1 MANRPKLP
9 SDLSGEDVRKILER
23 LGMAF
28 KRQKGSH
35 MILVGA
41 DPPCRVVVPAHKN
54 VRVGT
59 LRTIISH
66 AGLTVEAFLAARD
79 GE

>member
-1 MANRPKLP
+1 VGNRPKLP

-23 LGMAF
+23 LGMTF
-28 KRQKGSH
+28 KRHKGSH
-35 MILVGA
+35 MILVGT
-41 DPPCRVVVPAHKN
+41 DPPCRVVVPVHKN

-59 LRTIISH
+59 LRAIISQ

>member
-1 MANRPKLP
+1 MGNRPKLP

-23 LGMAF
+23 LGMTF

-35 MILVGA
+35 MILVGT
-41 DPPCRVVVPAHKN
+41 DPSCRVVVPAHKN
-54 VRVGT
+54 IRVGT
-59 LRTIISH
+59 LRAIISQ
-66 AGLTVEAFLAARD
+66 AGLTVEAFQAARD

>member
-1 MANRPKLP
+1 MANRPRLP

-23 LGMAF
+23 LGMSF
-28 KRQKGSH
+28 KRQTGSH
-35 MILVGA
+35 MILGRA
-41 DPPCRVVVPAHKN
+41 DPPCRVVVPAHKT

-59 LRTIISH
+59 LRTIISQ

>member
-1 MANRPKLP
+1 MT
-9 SDLSGEDVRKILER
+9 
-23 LGMAF
+23 F

-35 MILVGA
+35 MILVGI
-41 DPPCRVVVPAHKN
+41 DPPCRVVVPDHKN

-59 LRTIISH
+59 LRTIISQ
-66 AGLTVEAFLAARD
+66 AGVTVEAFLTARD

>member
-1 MANRPKLP
+1 MGKRPKLP

-23 LGMAF
+23 LGVTF

-35 MILVGA
+35 MILVGI
-41 DPPCRVVVPAHKN
+41 DPPCRVVVPTHKN

-59 LRTIISH
+59 LRAIISQ

>member
-1 MANRPKLP
+1 MT
-9 SDLSGEDVRKILER
+9 
-23 LGMAF
+23 F
-28 KRQKGSH
+28 KRHKGSH
-35 MILVGA
+35 MILVGT

-59 LRTIISH
+59 LRAIISQ

>member
-1 MANRPKLP
+1 MGNRPKLP

-23 LGMAF
+23 LGMTF

-35 MILVGA
+35 MILVGT
-41 DPPCRVVVPAHKN
+41 DPSCRVVVPAHKN

-59 LRTIISH
+59 LRAIISQ
-66 AGLTVEAFLAARD
+66 AELTVEAFLAARD
-79 GE
+79 RE